1 MPSRVKVNLFCFG
14 LAFVAIIITPWVS
27 YDPLNLPK
35 QLILVIFAGILI
47 STLSKSEIRQIL
59 SQNKTLNIV
68 TVLFTLQLILV
79 LSFAPGNFYQQLYGA
94 SGRQTGFLTYFAL
107 IIFMIMA
114 THLCS
119 YYLIKSTI
127 LTLVLVGVLSIGY
140 GLLQSFSLDP
150 INWTTPHSPIFGFL
164 GNPNFYSSFLGFS
177 IAPALAYILKVKF
190 LSLHSWVCLIYIFLS
205 FYLIYRTNSKQG
217 FLVAGVVAVTIIIL
231 YIFKKSKLNILKFF
245 AALVAFLVSA
255 ASILDILQKSPW
267 DSILYEASISFRGDF
282 WRAAI
287 KMALDH
293 PFFGVGM
300 DSYRDY
306 YFRSRDLVASQRSI
320 AESSVD
326 SAHNVILDML
336 SNGGLPLAFIYIL
349 ILILTFMSAFRVL
362 KKMVGFDP
370 LFVSIFSVWI
380 GFQAQ
385 SLISINVIGLSV
397 WGWVFGGIILGYE
410 KMTHNNVSIIS
421 NKQKQKVKTDGLKLI
436 QAFIGLIMSISLIFP
451 VFNADMNFRKAI
463 DSRSIDLIKE
473 SAYTFPKNVVRMNYV
488 SRTFQLNELYDISLD
503 IARDAVI
510 YSPETFE
517 SWKLI
522 YELPN
527 SSKKEKEEAYQ
538 RISELNP
545 TYLKGK

>member
-1 MPSRVKVNLFCFG
+1 MPSKVKVNLFCFG

-47 STLSKSEIRQIL
+47 LTLSKSEIRQIL

-68 TVLFTLQLILV
+68 TVLFILQLILV

-127 LTLVLVGVLSIGY
+127 STLVLVGVLSIGY
-140 GLLQSFSLDP
+140 GLLQSFNLDP

-164 GNPNFYSSFLGFS
+164 GNPNFYSSFIGFS

-190 LSLHSWVCLIYIFLS
+190 LSLRSWVCLVYVFLS
-205 FYLIYRTNSKQG
+205 FYLIYRTDSKQG
-217 FLVAGVVAVTIIIL
+217 FLVAGVVATTITIL
-231 YIFKKSKLNILKFF
+231 YIFKESRLNILKFF
-245 AALVAFLVSA
+245 TAISAALVLV

-267 DSILYEASISFRGDF
+267 NSILYEASISFRGDF

-287 KMALDH
+287 KMGLDH

-349 ILILTFMSAFRVL
+349 ILVLTFVSAFRIL

-370 LFVSIFSVWI
+370 LFVSVFAVWI

-397 WGWVFGGIILGYE
+397 WGWVFGGLILGYD
-410 KMTHNNVSIIS
+410 TLTNNNKSIT
-421 NKQKQKVKTDGLKLI
+421 NTQQKGKVKTDSFKILPALI
-436 QAFIGLIMSISLIFP
+436 GFILGLIIVFP
-451 VFNADMNFRKAI
+451 VFKADMNFRTAI
-463 DSRSIDLIKE
+463 DSRSIDLISA
-473 SAYTFPKNVVRMNYV
+473 SAYIYPQSVVRMNYV
-488 SRTFQLNELYDISLD
+488 ARTFQLNELNGISLD

-510 YSPETFE
+510 FSPETFE

-527 SSKKEKEEAYQ
+527 SSTSEKEEAYR
-538 RISELNP
+538 RIAYLNP
-545 TYLKGK
+545 AYFTGK

>member
-1 MPSRVKVNLFCFG
+1 MPNRVKVNLFCFG

-35 QLILVIFAGILI
+35 QLVLVIFAGILI

-68 TVLFTLQLILV
+68 TVLFILQLILV

-107 IIFMIMA
+107 IIFMITA
-114 THLCS
+114 IHLCS

-127 LTLVLVGVLSIGY
+127 LTLIIVGVLSIGY
-140 GLLQSFSLDP
+140 GLLQSFNLDP

-164 GNPNFYSSFLGFS
+164 GNPNFYSSFIGFS

-190 LSLHSWVCLIYIFLS
+190 LSLRSWVCLVYVFLS
-205 FYLIYRTNSKQG
+205 LYLIYRTDSKQG
-217 FLVAGVVAVTIIIL
+217 FLVTGVVATTITIL
-231 YIFKKSKLNILKFF
+231 YVFKESRLNILKFF
-245 AALVAFLVSA
+245 AAISAALVLV

-287 KMALDH
+287 KMGLDH

-349 ILILTFMSAFRVL
+349 ILVLTFVSAFRIL

-370 LFVSIFSVWI
+370 LFVSVFAVWI

-385 SLISINVIGLSV
+385 SLISINAIGLSV
-397 WGWVFGGIILGYE
+397 WGWVFGGLILGYD
-410 KMTHNNVSIIS
+410 TLTNNNKSIT
-421 NKQKQKVKTDGLKLI
+421 NTQQKGKVKTDSFKILPALI
-436 QAFIGLIMSISLIFP
+436 GFILGIIIVFP
-451 VFNADMNFRKAI
+451 VFKADMNFRTAI
-463 DSRSIDLIKE
+463 DSRSIDLISA
-473 SAYTFPKNVVRMNYV
+473 SAYIYPQSIVRMNYV
-488 SRTFQLNELYDISLD
+488 ARTFQLNELNDISLD

-510 YSPETFE
+510 FSPETFE

-527 SSKKEKEEAYQ
+527 SSTSEKEEAYR
-538 RISELNP
+538 RIAYLNP
-545 TYLKGK
+545 AYFTGK